1 MSEIDNKIDSLI
13 VLAMVL
19 FNELL
24 WIFHQNYTKSPHMFT
39 EESIFTYE

>member
-24 WIFHQNYTKSPHMFT
+24 WIFHQNYTKSPHMFNGRVY
-39 EESIFTYE
+39 FYL